1 MLFANYIDP
10 HTQTATALF
19 TANYKPIT
27 KSTTALFTDQ
37 ISKLNNIG
45 PIGYTLQR
53 TVLNLVSLST
63 KQQPVPVLLLALMI
77 ANPISF
83 PALSEG

>member
-19 TANYKPIT
+19 TANYKPIA
-27 KSTTALFTDQ
+27 KPTTALFTDQ

-45 PIGYTLQR
+45 PIG
-53 TVLNLVSLST
+53 
-63 KQQPVPVLLLALMI
+63 
-77 ANPISF
+77 
-83 PALSEG
+83 